1 VEGWLVEVSS
11 EGKAW
16 QEARR
21 CRGEVTW
28 AGSTSWFSSRS
39 SAAASIATSWYYW
52 QRSELQVVV
61 GSITQ
66 TSNASAL
73 SKGRLG
79 NHTGKKAGATGACSS
94 PRGLTCWLNHS
105 LEQVAGKVKEN

>member
-1 VEGWLVEVSS
+1 LEGWLAEVSS

-21 CRGEVTW
+21 CHGEVTW

-39 SAAASIATSWYYW
+39 SAAASIAASWYYW
-52 QRSELQVVV
+52 QRSELGVVV

-66 TSNASAL
+66 TSNTSAL
-73 SKGRLG
+73 DEKGSCNKVQGQRWTASKRKGYWFV
-79 NHTGKKAGATGACSS
+79 H
-94 PRGLTCWLNHS
+94 LTL
-105 LEQVAGKVKEN
+105 

>member
-1 VEGWLVEVSS
+1 LEGWLTEVSL

-21 CRGEVTW
+21 CRGEVMR
-28 AGSTSWFSSRS
+28 AGSTSWFSSWS

-52 QRSELQVVV
+52 QRSELGVVV

-66 TSNASAL
+66 TSNTSTV

-79 NHTGKKAGATGACSS
+79 NLKGKGAGATGACSS
-94 PRGLTCWLNHS
+94 PRGLTGWLNHS
-105 LEQVAGKVKEN
+105 LEQVAGKAKEN

>member
-1 VEGWLVEVSS
+1 LEGWLTEVSS
-11 EGKAW
+11 EGKVW

-21 CRGEVTW
+21 CHGEVTR

-39 SAAASIATSWYYW
+39 SAAASIAVSWYYW
-52 QRSELQVVV
+52 QRSELGVVV

-73 SKGRLG
+73 DQKGSCNKVDSKQEKGYWFV
-79 NHTGKKAGATGACSS
+79 H
-94 PRGLTCWLNHS
+94 LTI
-105 LEQVAGKVKEN
+105 